1 MLITSKKATESDK
14 SNMFSRW
21 ESFLGIGL
29 VTCFASTNA
38 QLIYLDEPELLWT
51 GTTTDGADQR
61 GVRKGNGIFTAPDG
75 KMIVSTSFDA
85 TVRAFDS
92 STGEVLWTYTPN
104 SLGFP
109 YSCLSGVTF
118 NYEGPFRYLVYAIAD
133 AAIDEIDNPVAE
145 M

>member
-1 MLITSKKATESDK
+1 
-14 SNMFSRW
+14 MF
-21 ESFLGIGL
+21 FLVIF
-29 VTCFASTNA
+29 VTCFVFNTA
-38 QLIYLDEPELLWT
+38 QLIYLDEPELLWS
-51 GTTTDGADQR
+51 GSTTEDADKR
-61 GVRKGNGIFTAPDG
+61 GVRKGNGIFASPDG

-85 TVRAFDS
+85 TVRAFDP

-109 YSCLSGVTF
+109 FSCFSGVTF
-118 NYEGPFRYLVYAIAD
+118 SYEGSRPYLVYAIAD